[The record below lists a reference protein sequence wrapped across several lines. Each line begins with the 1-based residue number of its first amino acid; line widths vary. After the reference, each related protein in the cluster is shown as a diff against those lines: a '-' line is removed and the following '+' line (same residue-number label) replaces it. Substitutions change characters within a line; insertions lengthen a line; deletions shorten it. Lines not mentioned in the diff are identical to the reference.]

1 MTSQMGRAIWATDL
15 APHLPCCVPSS
26 LGHTPSHSREL
37 CCHGGLS
44 LRLGDATLQHVASAQ
59 RALLK
64 TQDAYL
70 LSYSGPFLLVFLKL
84 ITPFTFKIY
93 PFKSTFY
100 CYYFCLF
107 GYTLLFLYGFELL
120 FFFHAD
126 PLSISKFQ
134 TSIDFYHSFYCL
146 LDLG

>member
-1 MTSQMGRAIWATDL
+1 MTSQMGQAIWATDL
-15 APHLPCCVPSS
+15 TPHLPCYFPSS
-26 LGHTPSHSREL
+26 LVHTLPHSREL
-37 CCHGGLS
+37 CYPRGPKPPWRRNIAAHGLS
-44 LRLGDATLQHVASAQ
+44 SEGLAEDTGRLP
-59 RALLK
+59 ALL
-64 TQDAYL
+64 L
-70 LSYSGPFLLVFLKL
+70 GSFSSCFLEVNNTFY
-84 ITPFTFKIY
+84 FKIY

-107 GYTLLFLYGFELL
+107 AYTSLFLYGFELL

-134 TSIDFYHSFYCL
+134 TSIDFYHLFYCL